1 VRCGGGFLGVRGA
14 SRVRVWGI
22 LCRGDG
28 GSWTGRPPSDGAN
41 VGFAPT
47 SSSVGAGSG

>member
-1 VRCGGGFLGVRGA
+1 MCAVAAGSWGFVGRPA
-14 SRVRVWGI
+14 SECGI